1 MSRLGLIVSRA
12 AKACGIVGI
21 ALCVSNTAAW
31 AAGKRVAFVVGN
43 GAYQAVPALTNPKN
57 DAKAV
62 SEALRKVGFEVV
74 TAIDLDRQDFD
85 KAVEK
90 FIRSLSDA
98 ELSLFYYSGHGVEVD
113 GENRI
118 IPVDAKL
125 ATEAALEVETVS
137 LQTIML
143 HMRNNSRAQ
152 LLYLDACRD
161 NPFGVK
167 KFVVGGDEVKKS
179 IGRGLAREKAD
190 IGSLI
195 AYATEP
201 GNIAQD
207 GEGDNSPFTTAVLR
221 HSFDANKDVQTAM
234 LEVTREVWEATKQKQ
249 RPWSNATLVE
259 PIFLNG
265 AIVKAEKPAE
275 PPPPEVKKVA
285 AETATAEKP
294 AEAPPP
300 PEVEKTAP
308 EAVAIE
314 KPTEVENPK
323 EVAVAVEKTKPATE
337 TAEDVQTPPVEKVE
351 PQKTAAAIEVPAQI
365 ATIGAGAQPVF
376 AKADIE
382 ALLSSTKITLAET
395 PSSGTVSLNGE
406 TLIEGSEFD
415 AAALAALKFEP
426 SHDETN
432 STPTLS
438 IEATT
443 PEGTVV
449 PVVVK
454 QDVEI
459 NPCDVEAAE
468 PLDLQG
474 TQKGVLP
481 NEINIEKALAAC
493 RQAVK
498 DYPDVARF
506 IFQLGRAELAAKNTD
521 EANKLFD
528 KAAEAGHI
536 RAHHQMG
543 YMAQRGIGRPQ
554 SIEEANVYYKI
565 GAEKGDPYA
574 MMTYGRNLVRGRGVK
589 ADVKLGISYLNRAVE
604 MGHTYAMNEL
614 GYMYLE
620 GGPVKKNPKRA
631 VRFFEA
637 SMSRNDIY
645 GMQNMANAYLNGL
658 GVDKDP
664 GTALALYTAASDAG
678 HPYAPTDIGAIYF
691 NGAGVKKDIGEAIK
705 WYEIGAERGSRQ
717 AASNLGWIFSQG
729 PKPKR
734 DIVKA
739 VQYTALAAALDVYN
753 QDKDIR
759 GQLAKLPEKSKSDA
773 VKELIKTIGPENLVT
788 AENLDETLI
797 LLSRKAWQMRNPR
810 LDLF

>member
-1 MSRLGLIVSRA
+1 MSKLGKVLSQA
-12 AKACGIVGI
+12 AKTCGVFSI
-21 ALCVSNTAAW
+21 ALCVAGGVSW

-43 GAYQAVPALTNPKN
+43 GAYQAVPELLNPKN

-74 TAIDLDRQDFD
+74 TAIDLDRKSFD

-90 FIRSLSDA
+90 FIRSLSNA
-98 ELSLFYYSGHGVEVD
+98 ELSLFYYSGHGVEVG

-118 IPVDAKL
+118 IPIDAKL
-125 ATEAALEVETVS
+125 ATETSLEVETVS
-137 LQTIML
+137 LQTVML

-161 NPFGVK
+161 NPFAVK
-167 KFVVGGDEVKKS
+167 KFAVGGDEIKRSV
-179 IGRGLAREKAD
+179 GRGLAKEKAD

-207 GEGDNSPFTTAVLR
+207 GDGVNSPFTIAVLR
-221 HSFDANKDVQTAM
+221 HSFVENTDVQTAM
-234 LEVTREVWEATKQKQ
+234 LNVTRDVWEATKQKQ

-265 AIVKAEKPAE
+265 FVDKPQKPAE
-275 PPPPEVKKVA
+275 PIVVVPEVK
-285 AETATAEKP
+285 T
-294 AEAPPP
+294 
-300 PEVEKTAP
+300 
-308 EAVAIE
+308 
-314 KPTEVENPK
+314 
-323 EVAVAVEKTKPATE
+323 
-337 TAEDVQTPPVEKVE
+337 VEKVE
-351 PQKTAAAIEVPAQI
+351 TEKPAVDVVEAASEPPLQKPETVETVAPVEVPSQ
-365 ATIGAGAQPVF
+365 TTTVGAGAQPVF
-376 AKADIE
+376 AAADIE

-395 PSSGTVSLNGE
+395 PASGTVSLNGE
-406 TLIEGSEFD
+406 TLIAGAEFE
-415 AAALAALKFEP
+415 AASLAALKFEP
-426 SHDETN
+426 SFDETA
-432 STPTLS
+432 STPTLA
-438 IEATT
+438 IEATSSD
-443 PEGTVV
+443 GKVV
-449 PVVVK
+449 PVVV
-454 QDVEI
+454 QQNIEI

-468 PLDLQG
+468 PLDLQA
-474 TQKGVLP
+474 TQKGLLP

-493 RQAVK
+493 RTAVK
-498 DYPDVARF
+498 EYPDIARF

-543 YMAQRGIGRPQ
+543 YMAQRGIGRSQ

-589 ADVKLGISYLNRAVE
+589 ADMQQGIAYLNRAVE

-614 GYMYLE
+614 GYMYLQ
-620 GGPVKKNPKRA
+620 GDPVKKNPKRA

-637 SMSRNDIY
+637 SMDRSDIY
-645 GMQNMANAYLNGL
+645 GIQNMANAYLNGL

-664 GTALALYTAASDAG
+664 STALALYKAASNAG

-691 NGAGVKKDIGEAIK
+691 NGTGVKKNIDEAIK

-717 AASNLGWIFSQG
+717 AALNLGWIFSEG
-729 PKPKR
+729 PKQKR
-734 DIVKA
+734 DVVKA
-739 VQYTALAAALDVYN
+739 VQYTALSAALDVFN
-753 QDKDIR
+753 EDKDVR
-759 GQLAKLPEKSKSDA
+759 GKLAKLPDKSKSDA
-773 VKELIKTIGPENLVT
+773 VKSLIKTIGPENLVT
-788 AENLDETLI
+788 ADTLDETLI
-797 LLSRKAWQMRNPR
+797 LLSRKAWQLRNPR